1 MISWRG
7 YWMDLRQAIFDI
19 FKAGLNAVLPEDM
32 ILDAVKLADDAID
45 VLGRRFAIT
54 KGSRIHVFGSGKASI
69 GAAKVLE
76 DILQDR
82 IADGLIVS
90 NYYDSSLNKI
100 NVCVGAHPTPDE
112 RSISAAER
120 LISGLSVLS
129 KDDLFLYVLSGGS
142 SSLIEKP
149 VSPLTTDELQSVS
162 RLLMNA
168 GASINELNA
177 VRKHLSMIKGG
188 RLGQMTKARGI
199 VLVISDV
206 IGDDLE
212 TIGSAPLYRD
222 SSTFRDVWDILSKY
236 NLCNRVPA
244 AVKAIVEEGLAGLS
258 QETPKQPPFN
268 IEHLIIGNNMN
279 ALQRAREKSLSL
291 GINGY
296 IMTSRLRGEARDV
309 AKAILSI
316 GEEVAISRNPFDRPV
331 CLIFGGETTVTV
343 HGEGK
348 GGRNQEMC
356 LSALREIGN
365 RSNMVFL
372 SAGTDGIDGNSEAAG
387 AIVDYGSYYKIQS
400 LGLRIDGYLQNN
412 DSNSLFEQTGDLIIT
427 GPTGT
432 NVMDMTILLIGATNI

>member
-1 MISWRG
+1 
-7 YWMDLRQAIFDI
+7 MDLRQNILDI
-19 FKAGLNAVLPEDM
+19 FKAGLNAVLPETL
-32 ILDAVKLADDAID
+32 ILDAVKIADDAID
-45 VLGRRFAIT
+45 ILGRRFAIHN
-54 KGSRIHVFGSGKASI
+54 GSRIHVFGSGKASI

-76 DILQDR
+76 DIFQDR

-90 NYYDSSLNKI
+90 NYHGSSLEKI
-100 NVCVGAHPTPDE
+100 NVCVSAHPVPDG
-112 RSISAAER
+112 RSMLAAER
-120 LISGLSVLS
+120 LISGLSGLS
-129 KDDLFLYVLSGGS
+129 KDDLFIYILSGGS

-149 VSPLTTDELQSVS
+149 VSPLTIDELQSVS

-188 RLGQMTKARGI
+188 RLGRMTKARG
-199 VLVISDV
+199 VVMVISDV

-212 TIGSAPLYRD
+212 TIGSAPLYKD
-222 SSTFRDVWDILSKY
+222 GSTFKDVWDILSKY
-236 NLCNRVPA
+236 NLCNRMPA
-244 AVKAIVEEGLAGLS
+244 AVKAIVEEGLGGLAE
-258 QETPKQPPFN
+258 ETPKQPPLN
-268 IEHLIIGNNMN
+268 IEHLIIANNMK
-279 ALQRAREKSLSL
+279 ALQKARDKSLSL

-296 IMTSRLRGEARDV
+296 IMTSRLRGEARDA

-316 GEEVAISRNPFDRPV
+316 GEEVAISRNPFDKPV

-343 HGEGK
+343 RGEGK

-365 RSNMVFL
+365 RPDMVFL

-387 AIVDYGSYYKIQS
+387 AVVDCDSYNKAQD
-400 LGLRIDGYLQNN
+400 LGLSIDEYLENN
-412 DSNSLFEQTGDLIIT
+412 DSSRLFEQTGDLIVT

-432 NVMDMTILLIGATNI
+432 NVMDITILLIGANKI